1 MVWLGL
7 WMFFFYTYFLSSSLL
22 SNKCQKYHI
31 KIGCGGDNKI
41 HRIISNFMYGNTV
54 CLPLSIGPICALGNI
69 QRFASY
75 FTLLLLL
82 QRRCTTYEED
92 VFDCI
97 NWCIVS
103 LGGGW
108 VGGFYYLW
116 PTIFWFCKWNGGFL
130 GDGFLRRKGMGSLW
144 GSKEFWRVEII
155 MDVINIT
162 DMMMEG

>member
-1 MVWLGL
+1 MILLIISSQMVWLGL

-54 CLPLSIGPICALGNI
+54 RLPLSIGPICALANI

-103 LGGGW
+103 LGGGG
-108 VGGFYYLW
+108 VGS
-116 PTIFWFCKWNGGFL
+116 TIFGQQSFDFASGMVDSWVMGFCVEKAWDRYEDQRSSG
-130 GDGFLRRKGMGSLW
+130 
-144 GSKEFWRVEII
+144 EWR
-155 MDVINIT
+155 
-162 DMMMEG
+162 